1 MIPKPGNRKL
11 VTIWV
16 VVGGF
21 VVGASLL
28 LVFYLVLGWKRPP
41 QQPDGVVEVALTVVP
56 VPSASPT
63 PTLLLTPT
71 PDAALVPTPLD
82 GTFVLDSYVKV
93 VGTGGAGLRLRV
105 NPGLDYEPVYLGME
119 DEIFKVE
126 AGPQLADGYTWWL
139 LVAPFEPE
147 RQGWAVSNYLES
159 VQEP

>member
-1 MIPKPGNRKL
+1 MIPGPGNRRIL
-11 VTIWV
+11 TIGV
-16 VVGGF
+16 VFGGF

-28 LVFYLVLGWKRPP
+28 LFFFSVLGWKRPP
-41 QQPDGVVEVALTVVP
+41 QQPDGVVKVALTVVP
-56 VPSASPT
+56 VPSATLT
-63 PTLLLTPT
+63 PTILVTST

-82 GTFVLDSYVKV
+82 GDFVLDSYVKV

-105 NPGLDYEPVYLGME
+105 NPGLDYEPIYLGME
-119 DEIFKVE
+119 DEIFKVDD
-126 AGPQLADGYTWWL
+126 GPQLADGYTWWL